1 MRFTMLWS
9 TMALLGVGSV
19 GCGYSN
25 GPTYPDNPAI
35 VSVQGVIVTPQS
47 VQLAAVGATR
57 QLLATVAPTNATDKA
72 VTWESSNTAVA
83 TVDANGLVTA
93 KAAGDGVFITV
104 FTHDGHHQASVN
116 VSVNP

>member
-1 MRFTMLWS
+1 MRFTLLWS
-9 TMALLGVGSV
+9 TVALLGVGAA

-25 GPTYPDNPAI
+25 GPTYPSNP

-57 QLLATVAPTNATDKA
+57 QLVATVAPTNATDKA
-72 VTWESSNTAVA
+72 LTWESSNSAVA
-83 TVDANGLVTA
+83 TVDGNGLVTA
-93 KAAGDGVFITV
+93 RAAGDGVFITV